1 MSSQEANPA
10 IEATPPSGPPSVLRA
25 GWQIP
30 LLFVSV
36 ALLTAGVVTAMKS
49 RPKVDP
55 TIPLQEAEA
64 LVAAHEWE
72 KAVTTLNDR
81 VRGFVDSAAATDE
94 HRARFRLARARA
106 FAGAVLLPGADRPE
120 NHRVIADDFAAA
132 EKLGVTLEAGDVSRL
147 VESLVALGRVDD
159 AVRRIESL
167 PRDDASRRVRLTRL
181 VIEACLRGP
190 PGRES
195 QTLEL
200 LAALAVEPSIGPAE
214 RAWVLAR
221 QAEMLIAAGRAEEAI
236 TKLLRDMQRLRD
248 APSHTMGELHLR
260 LGEAYM
266 AAGNEPASARQLE
279 LADGLLDPHSVLRAE
294 AALMLGRL
302 LKAGAGTDAEQM
314 ARAADRFAVVVN
326 EYSTSPSYLPA
337 VLELAEIDSAAGDH
351 GAACERYAELV
362 EAVRKPGASLPRGVS
377 VERVYASLMERQT
390 GRFLSADYATSL
402 RYGELA
408 ASLFEDSKIPAA
420 LLLALAQTHRASA
433 DALLGAPGEQGAAAV
448 EKLDPATRS
457 ELKRHLLAAGEWFR
471 RHAERVSAEDTQ
483 RYLDSRWLAADSFDL
498 AGDMDEARRE
508 FALYADGAPDDDARR
523 PEARF
528 RLAQV
533 FQVGRDY
540 ATAAALFR
548 EAMAA
553 SGAVS
558 DRARVP
564 LARCLLADADASND
578 DEAERLLL
586 STVDG
591 SVVGPDAA
599 AFREALVELAGLYYA
614 TGRHAEAIARL
625 EEALARFPGDPRAPI
640 LRYKLAD
647 ANRLSAGQIAQT
659 LRQGLPQATREA
671 LERERVER
679 LRSAAALYEQV
690 RAELESVTDRRL
702 TDLERV
708 CLRNAYFAIGDCAF
722 DLGDD
727 DAAIAAYD
735 AARLAY
741 AEDPSSL
748 VAMVQIVNAYVRQGR
763 WTQARTANERAR
775 QHLAR
780 FPDEVWQRP
789 DMPMEKKHWER
800 WLDSRTLLEQSA
812 RAEP

>member
-1 MSSQEANPA
+1 MSNGEPIPQSEAAQPA
-10 IEATPPSGPPSVLRA
+10 GLKASLRA
-25 GWQIP
+25 GWPIP
-30 LLFVSV
+30 LLFVSI

-55 TIPLQEAEA
+55 TIPLKEAEV

-72 KAVTTLNDR
+72 KAVAVLNDR
-81 VRGFVDSAAATDE
+81 VRGFVDSAGATDE
-94 HRARFRLARARA
+94 HRARFRIARARA
-106 FAGAVLLPGADRPE
+106 FAGAILLPGADRAE
-120 NHRVIADDFAAA
+120 NHRVVVEDFVAA
-132 EKLGVTLEAGDVSRL
+132 EKLGLVLEPGDVSRL
-147 VESLVALGRVDD
+147 VESLVAVGRIDD
-159 AVRRIESL
+159 AVRRMNTL

-181 VIEACLRGP
+181 VIEACLRDGA
-190 PGRES
+190 GRES

-200 LAALAVEPSIGPAE
+200 LGALAVEPSIGPPE

-248 APSHTMGELHLR
+248 VPPSSLGELHLR

-279 LADGLLDPHSVLRAE
+279 MADGLLDEHSALRAE

-302 LKAGAGTDAEQM
+302 LKAGAGTDAEQT

-337 VLELAEIDSAAGDH
+337 VLELAEIDSAGGDH

-362 EAVRKPGASLPRGVS
+362 EAVRRPGAVLPRGLS
-377 VERVYASLMERQT
+377 AERVYASLFERQT
-390 GRFLSADYATSL
+390 GRFLSADYPTSL

-408 ASLFEDSKIPAA
+408 ASLFDDSKIPSA

-433 DALLGAPGEQGAAAV
+433 DAVLGAAEGHVSGAV
-448 EKLDPATRS
+448 DRLDPATRS

-471 RHAERVSAEDTQ
+471 RHAERVSAEDTS

-498 AGDMDEARRE
+498 AGDMEEAKRE

-523 PEARF
+523 PKARY

-533 FQVGRDY
+533 FQVERDY
-540 ATAAALFR
+540 TTAAALFR

-564 LARCLLADADASND
+564 LARCLLADGDPSND
-578 DEAERLLL
+578 AEAERLLI

-591 SVVGPDAA
+591 SVVGPDAS
-599 AFREALVELAGLYYA
+599 AFREALIELAGVYYS

-625 EEALARFPGDPRAPI
+625 EEALSRFPDDSRAPI

-647 ANRLSAGQIAQT
+647 ANRLSAAQIAQT
-659 LRQGLPQATREA
+659 LRQGLPQATRET
-671 LERERVER
+671 LEQERADR
-679 LRSAAALYEQV
+679 LRNAAALYERV
-690 RAELESVTDRRL
+690 RSELESVTERRL
-702 TDLERV
+702 TELERV

-727 DAAIAAYD
+727 ETAIAAYD